1 MKKINKIL
9 VLFLICI
16 CSFML
21 VACDKEF
28 NPGVSSNIN
37 IAFSLKSTSLKI
49 GEEKEIKINCTL
61 DLNEIAYNVSSNNES
76 IVTVSKTSTG
86 IKIKG
91 LKEGSTKILLNSEY
105 GVDSLSVNV
114 SYNSVSLTTSNYSS
128 YLTLS
133 KSNSGANVTVSAKGK
148 SEYVLDYSLF
158 LSVTIYV
165 SYKYYPTS
173 GISQGQQPSI
183 TVRALTRSMFLSE
196 DSPSDTENFIYMIE
210 GNSPGAIMISYSITS
225 ISINVTNVFGT
236 AKY

>member
-28 NPGVSSNIN
+28 NPGGSSNIN
-37 IAFSLKSTSLKI
+37 ISFALKSTSLKI
-49 GEEKEIKINCTL
+49 GEEKEIKINCSL
-61 DLNEIAYNVSSNNES
+61 NLNEISYNVSSNNTS
-76 IVTVSKTSTG
+76 VVTVSKTSTG

-91 LKEGSTKILLNSEY
+91 LKEGSTQILLNCEY
-105 GVDSLSVNV
+105 GVDTLSVNV
-114 SYNSVSLTTSNYSS
+114 SYNSISLTMSNYST

-133 KSNSGANVTVSAKGK
+133 KSNSGANVTITAKGK
-148 SEYVLDYSLF
+148 SGYVLDYYLS

-165 SYKYYPTS
+165 SYKYYSTS
-173 GISQGQQPSI
+173 GINQGQKPNI
-183 TVRALTRSMFLSE
+183 AVRALTRQMFLNE
-196 DSPSDTENFIYMIE
+196 DSPSNTENFIYMIE
-210 GNSPGAIMISYSITS
+210 GNSPGAIMISYSISS
-225 ISINVTNVFGT
+225 ISISVNNVFGT